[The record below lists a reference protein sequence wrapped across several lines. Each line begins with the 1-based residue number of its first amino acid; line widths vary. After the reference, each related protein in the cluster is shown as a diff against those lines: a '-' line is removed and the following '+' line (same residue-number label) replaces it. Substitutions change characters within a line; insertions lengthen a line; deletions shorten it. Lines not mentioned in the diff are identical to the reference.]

1 MGKRNDRNQT
11 PGQRIYSLRNKY
23 GISLRDL
30 ASMTLISEETLKK
43 YEKNILTQIPSNQIE
58 KLALAL
64 HIPAGYLLY
73 GKAGMYDELN
83 IAGNH
88 MSVEDNLYDGCI
100 DADDDAVEVFWAMAD
115 KTPEERDTIIDSGAF
130 NDHIEGYLTF
140 ALRYIGYPES
150 EINHIRSTLRDNIF
164 NHVTAE
170 DARKTGSYIGITRK
184 EPLSADITEKNNS
197 AIVYTFPKK

>member
-1 MGKRNDRNQT
+1 MGKRNNQNQT
-11 PGQRIYSLRNKY
+11 PGQRISSLRNKY

-30 ASMTLISEETLKK
+30 ASMTLISEDTLKK
-43 YEKNILTQIPSNQIE
+43 YEKDILTQIPSDQLE

-83 IAGNH
+83 IAGNY
-88 MSVEDNLYDGCI
+88 MSVENNLYDGCME
-100 DADDDAVEVFWAMAD
+100 ADDKTMEVFWAMAD
-115 KTPEERDTIIDSGAF
+115 KTPEEKDTIIDSGAF
-130 NDHIEGYLTF
+130 NEHIEGYLTF

-164 NHVTAE
+164 NCVTAE
-170 DARKTGSYIGITRK
+170 DARKTGAYIGIARK
-184 EPLSADITEKNNS
+184 EPPSANATEKNNS